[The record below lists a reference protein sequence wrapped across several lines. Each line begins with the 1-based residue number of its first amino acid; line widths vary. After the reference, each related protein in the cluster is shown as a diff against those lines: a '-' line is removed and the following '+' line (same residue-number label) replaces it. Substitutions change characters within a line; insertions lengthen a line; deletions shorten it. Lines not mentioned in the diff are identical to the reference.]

1 MIHINNNENET
12 ENNLDNLDK
21 VIEKWSNI
29 TSPAT
34 MEDFV
39 NKEHDYNNQNGT
51 DAKINNM
58 NEGERTWSDVTP
70 PAMMV

>member
-1 MIHINNNENET
+1 
-12 ENNLDNLDK
+12 
-21 VIEKWSNI
+21 
-29 TSPAT
+29 

-58 NEGERTWSDVTP
+58 NEGERTLSDITP
-70 PAMMV
+70 PAMVVEYEDTKHKDKSYNETETDMITLDK

>member
-1 MIHINNNENET
+1 
-12 ENNLDNLDK
+12 
-21 VIEKWSNI
+21 
-29 TSPAT
+29 

-58 NEGERTWSDVTP
+58 NEGEITLSDVTP